1 MEANLS
7 FHPGIMTKYSRA
19 ELRARRAQKEKEK
32 RRKERKTIPSVPIK
46 KEVWRILPC
55 EMKYSFAIDSLKGT
69 TFIEKMA
76 ALKDYGSFLK
86 AKSDLFPNFE
96 PNKELQKTIFE
107 MRDKCIELCKRNQ
120 TLRWIFKRFVT
131 KWRIMHFKQINDT
144 DFITLGPITKK
155 VSLPIFSQRAIYVFE
170 ANSILQDIHRKLL
183 QSTAQIPTPVF
194 PRNPYTNERF
204 SMHQILGIHSQ
215 CKAHG
220 VSVWTLEAFFKA
232 NLRVDLFLQLQRKPL
247 RIHAIKTILY
257 NYSDWDGIDLLLN
270 FIESHHEEHQAIFN
284 KHIYIWCLQK
294 IPEEPKIQAW
304 RGLCRDYYM
313 EDILAD
319 DEEERDKCFYKYSQ
333 KTEPLCAP
341 PHDLLAKK
349 SLYIRAKNLLHN

>member
-7 FHPGIMTKYSRA
+7 FHPGSMTNYSRA
-19 ELRARRAQKEKEK
+19 ELRARRARKEKEQK
-32 RRKERKTIPSVPIK
+32 RKERKKNPFEPRKTNQ
-46 KEVWRILPC
+46 VWRILPC

-76 ALKDYGSFLK
+76 ALKDYGSFLN

-107 MRDKCIELCKRNQ
+107 MRDKCIQLCKQNQ

-131 KWRIMHFKQINDT
+131 NWRIMHFKQINDT
-144 DFITLGPITKK
+144 DFISLGPIVKK
-155 VSLPIFSQRAIYVFE
+155 VSLPNFSQRVIYAFE

-183 QSTAQIPTPVF
+183 QSSAQIPTPVY
-194 PRNPYTNERF
+194 PRNPYTNERL
-204 SMHQILGIHSQ
+204 SIHQILGIHSQ

-220 VSVWTLEAFFKA
+220 VSVWTLETFLKA
-232 NLRVDLFLQLQRKPL
+232 NVRIDLFLQFQRKPL
-247 RIHAIKTILY
+247 RMNAIKTILY
-257 NYSDWDGIDLLLN
+257 NYSDWDGIDLVLN

-284 KHIYIWCLQK
+284 KHIYNWCLQK

-304 RGLCRDYYM
+304 RTLCRDYYL
-313 EDILAD
+313 EDILAE
-319 DEEERDKCFYKYSQ
+319 DEIERDSCFYKYSL
-333 KTEPLCAP
+333 KTGSLCAP
-341 PHDLLAKK
+341 PHDLLAKR
-349 SLYIRAKNLLHN
+349 SLYLQAKKSTY